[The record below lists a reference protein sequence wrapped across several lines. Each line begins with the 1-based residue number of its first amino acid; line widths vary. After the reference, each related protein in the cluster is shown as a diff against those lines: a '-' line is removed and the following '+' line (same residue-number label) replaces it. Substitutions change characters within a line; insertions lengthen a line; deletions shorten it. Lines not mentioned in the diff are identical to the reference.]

1 MKRVINVMEQLVAQ
15 EIERQVQELPPKVQS
30 FLDASDVLGLALNQ
44 LPSLYATS
52 EEGVVAQE
60 KQGQNKH
67 GNRIRIV
74 VKQAINATTNQP
86 FRDNKPLRH
95 DAGSEPIYIER
106 IVEVERPVEGS
117 DAVSVDAAAL
127 QALHLLIEQQSSQLS
142 QLCEETAYLR
152 SLLTS
157 VVQQS
162 NGSQQP
168 NGSQV
173 IHQSSRQT
181 ASHARSATRSQAP
194 VAPQS
199 VRPAVA
205 PQAVPQAAQ
214 AAAHVDPIRLPAD
227 LSGQDAWNDPR
238 YAY

>member
-1 MKRVINVMEQLVAQ
+1 MDTTMKRVINVMEQLVAQ

-106 IVEVERPVEGS
+106 IVEVERPVEAS

-142 QLCEETAYLR
+142 QLCEETAHLR

-162 NGSQQP
+162 NGSQAP
-168 NGSQV
+168 
-173 IHQSSRQT
+173 HQSSRQA
-181 ASHARSATRSQAP
+181 ASHVRSATKSQAQ
-194 VAPQS
+194 VPQS
-199 VRPAVA
+199 MRPAVA
-205 PQAVPQAAQ
+205 PQAAQ
-214 AAAHVDPIRLPAD
+214 AAANAEPIRLPAD
-227 LSGQDAWNDPR
+227 LSGQDAWTDPR